1 MAMKKLFMVLLLITA
16 FQGITFAQDESVQL
30 SEKEQCIKQILEN
43 DYKFNSFGF
52 FSAITDGNSKYVD
65 LFLKAGMDP
74 NTTYLKVP
82 ALYTAIASR
91 QPKIVEL
98 LLNAGVDPN
107 QKFGGLTPMMY
118 AIRYRDQAIVS
129 LLISHGANVNMSANS
144 VYPISY
150 AIQKKDTYIVK
161 TLVEAG
167 AEITDDNMID
177 AIKSKNSEIKSLV
190 LKNYK
195 TEE

>member
-1 MAMKKLFMVLLLITA
+1 
-16 FQGITFAQDESVQL
+16 
-30 SEKEQCIKQILEN
+30 
-43 DYKFNSFGF
+43 
-52 FSAITDGNSKYVD
+52 
-65 LFLKAGMDP
+65 
-74 NTTYLKVP
+74 
-82 ALYTAIASR
+82 
-91 QPKIVEL
+91 
-98 LLNAGVDPN
+98 
-107 QKFGGLTPMMY
+107 
-118 AIRYRDQAIVS
+118 
-129 LLISHGANVNMSANS
+129 MSANS

-167 AEITDDNMID
+167 AEITDDDMID